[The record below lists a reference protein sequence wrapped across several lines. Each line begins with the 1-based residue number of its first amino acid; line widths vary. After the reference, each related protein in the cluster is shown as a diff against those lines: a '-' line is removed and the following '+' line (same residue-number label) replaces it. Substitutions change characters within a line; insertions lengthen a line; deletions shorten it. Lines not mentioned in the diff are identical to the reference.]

1 MACKA
6 RETCANCLWLWRCLD
21 RPSDDQRR
29 CYHSGSAHYHQERCK
44 ADTAC
49 GSFEY
54 AVSSTG
60 YPKGRER
67 KRK

>member
-6 RETCANCLWLWRCLD
+6 RETCDRCLWLWRCLTE
-21 RPSDDQRR
+21 PEGERR
-29 CYHSGSAHYHQERCK
+29 VCYHSTSAHYHQERIR
-44 ADTAC
+44 ADAAC
-49 GSFEY
+49 ASFEY
-54 AVSSTG
+54 GISATG